1 MTNLSLKYRI
11 ALVIFVLETLMIT
24 AVLWTTSTESFLA
37 AKNFQKDQ
45 ENVFFEVLNE
55 LSVTALLT
63 EEFGDV
69 QYFFEQMVQKPDI
82 NTAILVDAAGKIV
95 ASSKI
100 ALIGDNSSPSN
111 NTAIRFWRK
120 MDIESPAG
128 VLGILSI
135 EFSNEA
141 LVGTNAKIRNRGITI
156 AVVGMSIILIIGIA
170 VGFALTRRLN
180 KLSIAARAFANGDM
194 RVQSDISG
202 GDEVAELGKTFNEM
216 VKTVAESQ
224 ALVTK
229 EKEQFQ
235 LLLDSTAEAI
245 IGLDNDKQCIFVN
258 RACVNMLGYQD
269 ETSLLNEPILKLI
282 KLVKPIAYTPGTD
295 VLAGKR
301 NDVADE
307 INKSDVRN
315 PSSFSVAF
323 RKDATTFPI
332 EYWQHPMLE
341 GSVVTGSVV
350 TFVDITQ
357 TKQKEYELD
366 KYRNHLE
373 ELVDQRSKALK
384 KQAQIID
391 QINDAVVSSNLNGEI
406 TSWNNGATAL
416 FGYDESEILGRN
428 IDDLYFSDSYLES
441 IEKVLPLLIENGKYE
456 TELRMLK
463 KSGEQFIAHLSLS
476 VLSDDDNN
484 MIGII
489 GYSLDITDRK
499 NVEEALKT
507 RTSQLEISNKELSA
521 FSYSVSHDLRSPLR
535 GINGFCHVLLEDYA
549 DKLDDD
555 GKMYLE
561 RITNNSTLMGKLI
574 DDMLALSRISQQ
586 KMVKQQVNLSEIAE
600 GVVAELTRENIDRNV
615 NFKIRKDMVVYGDED
630 FLTIALTNLL
640 GNAWKYTRNM
650 LEADIVFDYEI
661 VDGVPRYR
669 VKDNGA
675 GFDMK
680 YADKLFGAFQR
691 LHHKD
696 EFEGTGVGLATV
708 ARIVHRH
715 GGLIWADAKLNKGAT
730 FYFTLE

>member
-100 ALIGDNSSPSN
+100 ALIGDDSSPSN

-245 IGLDNDKQCIFVN
+245 IGLDNDKRCIFVN
-258 RACVNMLGYQD
+258 QAC
-269 ETSLLNEPILKLI
+269 
-282 KLVKPIAYTPGTD
+282 
-295 VLAGKR
+295 
-301 NDVADE
+301 
-307 INKSDVRN
+307 
-315 PSSFSVAF
+315 
-323 RKDATTFPI
+323 
-332 EYWQHPMLE
+332 
-341 GSVVTGSVV
+341 
-350 TFVDITQ
+350 
-357 TKQKEYELD
+357 
-366 KYRNHLE
+366 
-373 ELVDQRSKALK
+373 
-384 KQAQIID
+384 
-391 QINDAVVSSNLNGEI
+391 
-406 TSWNNGATAL
+406 
-416 FGYDESEILGRN
+416 
-428 IDDLYFSDSYLES
+428 
-441 IEKVLPLLIENGKYE
+441 
-456 TELRMLK
+456 
-463 KSGEQFIAHLSLS
+463 
-476 VLSDDDNN
+476 
-484 MIGII
+484 
-489 GYSLDITDRK
+489 
-499 NVEEALKT
+499 
-507 RTSQLEISNKELSA
+507 
-521 FSYSVSHDLRSPLR
+521 
-535 GINGFCHVLLEDYA
+535 
-549 DKLDDD
+549 
-555 GKMYLE
+555 
-561 RITNNSTLMGKLI
+561 
-574 DDMLALSRISQQ
+574 
-586 KMVKQQVNLSEIAE
+586 
-600 GVVAELTRENIDRNV
+600 
-615 NFKIRKDMVVYGDED
+615 
-630 FLTIALTNLL
+630 
-640 GNAWKYTRNM
+640 
-650 LEADIVFDYEI
+650 
-661 VDGVPRYR
+661 
-669 VKDNGA
+669 
-675 GFDMK
+675 
-680 YADKLFGAFQR
+680 
-691 LHHKD
+691 
-696 EFEGTGVGLATV
+696 
-708 ARIVHRH
+708 
-715 GGLIWADAKLNKGAT
+715 
-730 FYFTLE
+730 